1 MAGTR
6 IKQLLATNG
15 GDWYV
20 VTHNRETKEGS
31 LFHRVACWAVVSEP
45 TGDRVVAMIGDI
57 DGQAALDFYR
67 FDHPDVIGIAEPD
80 EDKGTWDDIANQLLQ
95 HEREAETIKEH
106 NEVAPRLAELLSSTD
121 VTALRAMLAGDKTL
135 IPSDTNLIELAEL
148 GLITLWKPNDDLRLT
163 WVITALGRVVCAEL
177 DKRKR

>member
-1 MAGTR
+1 MAATR

-15 GDWYV
+15 DWHV
-20 VTHNRETKEGS
+20 VTHDRETKEGS

-67 FDHPDVIGIAEPD
+67 FDHPDVIGVAEPG
-80 EDKGTWDDIANQLLQ
+80 EQKCTWDDIAKQLLE
-95 HEREAETIKEH
+95 HEREAEAIKEH
-106 NEVAPRLAELLSSTD
+106 NDVAPRLAEHLSSTD

-148 GLITLWKPNDDLRLT
+148 GLITLWKASDGLRLT